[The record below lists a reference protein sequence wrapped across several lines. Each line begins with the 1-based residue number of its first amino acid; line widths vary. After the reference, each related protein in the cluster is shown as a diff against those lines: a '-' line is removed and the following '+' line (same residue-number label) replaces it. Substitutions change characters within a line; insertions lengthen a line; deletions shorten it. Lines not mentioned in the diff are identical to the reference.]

1 MIKKD
6 NIYKRGN
13 FNDLPFSF
21 NEEVAEVFEDMIDR
35 SVPGYVSSLRFIQH
49 ITNNYFQ
56 ENTNCYDLGCS
67 LGAATESLFKAT
79 EDKEVKIFAFDNSSA
94 MIDSCKHR
102 YTDQIESG
110 KVQFIEQD
118 ITNVEISN
126 ASIVVINFVLQ
137 FLNMSERISLLER
150 VYEGMISRGMLVLSE
165 KIHFDSEFRTEV
177 ISKLHHQFKADNG
190 YTEMEISRKRD
201 ALEGV
206 LVTDT
211 ETKHLQRLESIG
223 FKKVRKEI
231 SNLNF
236 MTLVVEK

>member
-79 EDKEVKIFAFDNSSA
+79 EGKEVKIFAFDNSSA

-102 YTDQIESG
+102 YKDQINSG
-110 KVQFIEQD
+110 KIQFIEQD
-118 ITNVEISN
+118 VTDVEISN

-137 FLNMSERISLLER
+137 FLDSVER
-150 VYEGMISRGMLVLSE
+150 
-165 KIHFDSEFRTEV
+165 K
-177 ISKLHHQFKADNG
+177 
-190 YTEMEISRKRD
+190 
-201 ALEGV
+201 
-206 LVTDT
+206 
-211 ETKHLQRLESIG
+211 SI
-223 FKKVRKEI
+223 
-231 SNLNF
+231 
-236 MTLVVEK
+236 